1 MTRLKKALSQLP
13 AWIFTLITLLA
24 ILWLTLAPKPLGEEP
39 PSFFPGADK
48 VVHAIMFGGL
58 TLVLL
63 LDRQRKRGWKQVNI
77 IYYLICATLSSILG
91 IIIEY
96 LQDNMELGRG
106 FDFLDIVADIAGSY
120 IFGGLYLLFQ
130 KSWSEN

>member
-1 MTRLKKALSQLP
+1 MTRLKKAISQLP

-39 PSFFPGADK
+39 PSLFPGADK

-58 TLVLL
+58 TLMLL
-63 LDRQRKRGWKQVNI
+63 LDRQRKRGWNRASTS
-77 IYYLICATLSSILG
+77 YYLICATLSSILG

-96 LQDNMELGRG
+96 LQDKMGLGRG
-106 FDFLDIVADIAGSY
+106 FDSMDMVADIAGSY
-120 IFGGLYLLFQ
+120 IFGGLYLIFQ